1 MFKLKEKEG
10 LFRSIFTAY
19 LILILH
25 VVLLAGVGLT
35 VVLFKGVYLYL
46 PWIMAGLG
54 ILILSLAWIFYR
66 QIKYKS
72 TDIKSM
78 LSMPQFQGK
87 TVEIKLLGGLASFK
101 IKPDEI
107 QHSRHSL
114 IEHPSTASGDQLLI
128 ENEINQT
135 EDKIIK
141 LNALYEKDLIT
152 QKEFEKAKQNIIQG

>member
-19 LILILH
+19 FILILH
-25 VVLLAGVGLT
+25 VFLLAGVGLT
-35 VVLFKGVYLYL
+35 VVLFKGVYTYL
-46 PWIMAGLG
+46 PWIMASLG
-54 ILILSLAWIFYR
+54 VLILALAWFFYR

-72 TDIKSM
+72 TDIKTM
-78 LSMPQFQGK
+78 LSMPQFQDK

-101 IKPDEI
+101 IKPDEN
-107 QHSRHSL
+107 QQSSHAL
-114 IEHPSTASGDQLLI
+114 IEHSSTTSGNQLLI

-135 EDKIIK
+135 EDKLIK

>member
-1 MFKLKEKEG
+1 MFNLKEKDG
-10 LFRSIFTAY
+10 LFRSIFIAY

-54 ILILSLAWIFYR
+54 ILILCLAWFFYR
-66 QIKYKS
+66 QIKNKS
-72 TDIKSM
+72 TDMKAI

-101 IKPDEI
+101 IKPDDNR
-107 QHSRHSL
+107 QPL
-114 IEHPSTASGDQLLI
+114 HPLI
-128 ENEINQT
+128 ENPSIGSGNNFLIGNETNQI

-152 QKEFEKAKQNIIQG
+152 QKEFDKAKQNIIQG

>member
-10 LFRSIFTAY
+10 LFRSIFIAY
-19 LILILH
+19 FILILH

-46 PWIMAGLG
+46 PWIMAGIG
-54 ILILSLAWIFYR
+54 ILILCLAWIFYR

-72 TDIKSM
+72 TDIKAI
-78 LSMPQFQGK
+78 LSMPQFQDK

-101 IKPDEI
+101 IKPDEN
-107 QHSRHSL
+107 QPPLHPL
-114 IEHPSTASGDQLLI
+114 IEHPSSTAGNQRLI
-128 ENEINQT
+128 KNEIDQT

-141 LNALYEKDLIT
+141 LNTLYEKDLIT
-152 QKEFEKAKQNIIQG
+152 LKEFEKAKQNIIQG